1 LKKNSILK
9 LVIIILIL
17 LFFILLLFLLTLLL
31 YASSDNHEMK
41 QGTITI
47 NNDIN
52 SRNTNLDNLNIV
64 NNKNISSKN
73 TTNENMTNYTSNRN
87 MSNENIIDENA
98 SREKKSREKSVENI
112 KYPIESEYIT
122 SIDTLLVNLKS
133 KGMKFSSIEDE
144 LGEGIE
150 LENGYYSY
158 LDGTVKIKKSRNN
171 IVLNIIFSKDYK
183 EQIFSSFENTD
194 TLEDIY
200 FFNSDNCYGS
210 VEEGFLGYRTDKLYY
225 FIYEDEI
232 SVYGYSYIKNT
243 DFELALAK
251 YIEDNNLEK
260 FVNKTIHEFTE
271 YENYDCDF
279 SDEHAYI
286 NFSSYGL
293 EFKINDNNSK
303 GIILYNNYCF
313 SSKTKQY
320 VIDGL
325 ITFNNSENSIEKAEK
340 ERRMGKLE
348 IRD

>member
-1 LKKNSILK
+1 MKKNSILK

-64 NNKNISSKN
+64 NNKNTSSKN
-73 TTNENMTNYTSNRN
+73 TTNENMTNNTSNRN

-158 LDGTVKIKKSRNN
+158 LDGTVKIKKSP
-171 IVLNIIFSKDYK
+171 
-183 EQIFSSFENTD
+183 
-194 TLEDIY
+194 
-200 FFNSDNCYGS
+200 CYG
-210 VEEGFLGYRTDKLYY
+210 G
-225 FIYEDEI
+225 
-232 SVYGYSYIKNT
+232 
-243 DFELALAK
+243 
-251 YIEDNNLEK
+251 
-260 FVNKTIHEFTE
+260 
-271 YENYDCDF
+271 
-279 SDEHAYI
+279 SD
-286 NFSSYGL
+286 
-293 EFKINDNNSK
+293 
-303 GIILYNNYCF
+303 
-313 SSKTKQY
+313 
-320 VIDGL
+320 
-325 ITFNNSENSIEKAEK
+325 
-340 ERRMGKLE
+340 
-348 IRD
+348 